1 MGGWADDGW
10 MNPLSNERRKL
21 HFMMTLRMNWVNRGL
36 ASGGIELV
44 PGHKGTQ
51 AGPDPQT
58 SVLPVQLPAVANFI
72 LTSRWDLCLMSAV
85 GPGMESSRA
94 QDLPLLPS
102 LCSSWR
108 KHSSPVCPSWLQP
121 GHSTQE
127 RWCTS
132 GLYLCMCAQL
142 YLTLCEPMDCGPPGS
157 FVHGIPQARILEWV
171 AMSSSRGSF

>member
-1 MGGWADDGW
+1 MRGKWVTMATGSQWWFIVD
-10 MNPLSNERRKL
+10 EEI
-21 HFMMTLRMNWVNRGL
+21 TLDC
-36 ASGGIELV
+36 SI
-44 PGHKGTQ
+44 
-51 AGPDPQT
+51 
-58 SVLPVQLPAVANFI
+58 AVANFI
-72 LTSRWDLCLMSAV
+72 LTSRWDLCLVSAV

-171 AMSSSRGSF
+171 AMSSSRGSFWPRHWTRVPCFGEWILHPSASGKIYIT